1 MVHGAGVEEAVSH
14 GMYLVTRAAGL
25 GSRNASYLLAD
36 WFDHETEGMPKDAA
50 QAKHWYARAADGAVD
65 DITEAEDL
73 KDLAARRLKEL
84 TVDSSLPP
92 HGLSKAQCDEILELL
107 KEKMVLGKDAKG
119 ELYGWRYE
127 VVRHTYELRTVTLHA
142 WDPREFAS
150 NAKLTHSD
158 ARTLRFEYERLSWS
172 NPDATLHRLGQRLQL
187 RVRA

>member
-65 DITEAEDL
+65 DIEEHE
-73 KDLAARRLKEL
+73 KDLAAKRLKEL

-92 HGLSKAQCDEILELL
+92 HGLSKAQCDEILKLL

-127 VVRHTYELRTVTLHA
+127 VVRHLQARTCTTLHV

-158 ARTLRFEYERLSWS
+158 LRTLCFVYYRAWS
-172 NPDATLHRLGQRLQL
+172 ADESLHRLGQRLQL
-187 RVRA
+187 GVRA

>member
-1 MVHGAGVEEAVSH
+1 MVDSELVEGCGVEEAVSH
-14 GMYLVTRAAGL
+14 GVHLVTRAAGL
-25 GSRNASYLLAD
+25 GSRSASYMLAEM
-36 WFDHETEGMPKDAA
+36 FDYGTEGMPKDAA

-65 DITEAEDL
+65 DIEGWQ
-73 KDLAARRLKEL
+73 KSVAAKRLKEL

-150 NAKLTHSD
+150 NAKLTHSN
-158 ARTLRFEYERLSWS
+158 ARTLLCSWYD
-172 NPDATLHRLGQRLQL
+172 PREPFLLRLGQRLQL
-187 RVRA
+187 GVRA